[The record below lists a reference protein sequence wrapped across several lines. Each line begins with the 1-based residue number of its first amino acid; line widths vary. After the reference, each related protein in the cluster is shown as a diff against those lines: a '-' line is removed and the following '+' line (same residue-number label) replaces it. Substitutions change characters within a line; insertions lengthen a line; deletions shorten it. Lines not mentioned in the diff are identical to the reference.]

1 MHAPSLAVFVKQDI
15 ANLARLPS
23 LKHLSLADQHWG
35 DNPVCSLCN
44 YATYVLYQLPGLV
57 TMDAAY
63 VLDDAKVRT
72 HAVFSWLVKVR
83 DTRMAIPFSLS
94 GGIRIDLC

>member
-1 MHAPSLAVFVKQDI
+1 MQDI
-15 ANLARLPS
+15 ANLARLPA

-63 VLDDAKVRT
+63 VLDDAKVRYRVWQVYSRGELRSS
-72 HAVFSWLVKVR
+72 AI
-83 DTRMAIPFSLS
+83 TRIDIPF
-94 GGIRIDLC
+94 